1 MDRKLV
7 SEQIE
12 ALQIEALEARR
23 LAETLTDRQSILDL
37 ENYAAQLEAEA
48 ARLGARSA
56 RSADEILPSHRND
69 TRATLL
75 LTHGVR

>member
-1 MDRKLV
+1 MDRELV

-12 ALQIEALEARR
+12 ALRIEALEARR

-37 ENYAAQLEAEA
+37 QNYAAQLEAEA
-48 ARLGARSA
+48 ARLGVRND
-56 RSADEILPSHRND
+56 RSADEILQSHRN

-75 LTHGVR
+75 LTPGLR